1 MGFDF
6 TDEYGNSIEP
16 TDDELNSLI
25 QSGTLDPNQFDYI
38 DPETQLVSSYDEY
51 SQPVQYVDAS
61 GNPVDSSL
69 VEAGEFEPVP
79 DQSESVIYQD
89 ADGNVISE
97 DQINSGVYEVV
108 PQVSPWE
115 KFINSFAS
123 QAFTTREA
131 YYGLKQKAGELYP
144 SLGIDTEEAKRRAAN
159 EKWNADF
166 YANQG
171 TTGNEWADAGL
182 EIAPRLPE
190 AALAV
195 LTGIPGALALGGK
208 QFLETYGKEYSETG
222 SDEASLYRA
231 GGDALIDVATA
242 VIPGGKLVKNKVGNY
257 AVNAAATALGIS
269 TTNFGSGAIREFTQ
283 QKYIDKT
290 EERDWSKVYESAK
303 DVLTSQGK
311 QTAILSAILPAVA
324 QAGAKRNK
332 ALDADDAKIDYNQKF
347 VDTEADVP
355 VDVPVDAPVVP
366 EADVASVPRELPDVM
381 KRAQGGEVAPINIL
395 PPDTSVTAL
404 PTRRGI
410 DGSDLSYLK
419 TGIEDGS
426 SVITNADG
434 QPLVDAEGVPLRTI
448 INEAP
453 VVDSRVVDIQRTPI
467 GEMMRQAESGQFP
480 GRDVPSV
487 MPDAVLMLEGYRD
500 IASTKMEP
508 ESSTPIMDAIR
519 DAGGIGGRRA
529 VRSTGGEYDGAPNMQ
544 EVGNRYRDIYGGKR
558 SADLVHQDLVD
569 QGLLPSNSS
578 IDDMW
583 NAVRREARSERLAK
597 QEAAK
602 STKFLREALYPT
614 RVKREKALKANDL
627 IVGDELIING
637 KPIKVVEFSQ
647 DGVYTLDGGQDYGIQ
662 RVSKD
667 DVIFADAINNFD
679 VEKIFDFGNYQIDD
693 PAINRFLMEESIKLQ
708 QMRPA
713 IGEGAKIDISSNAA
727 DLVKSFNMPAN
738 EAMSIANKANI
749 FRSQLERKLAKTES
763 KSEAAAI
770 KAELE
775 RIDYLALDP
784 DLIQRLRE
792 QEPTIEIYNTR
803 EALRRADALP
813 SADDVDARME
823 LDRGRGI
830 VGNERGSINFEPVV
844 EYLRKSKE
852 GAANALTN
860 LMPWDRVAKQLAND
874 IKDFS
879 YKGRPEGQDFFE
891 GNIGGVKPP
900 LGLQS
905 VVESIRKGVN
915 RATDLSRKF
924 PDFKYAYD
932 EIANKSMMEAHLTFN
947 QLEQHLLPALSLPD
961 TQVLNKVLSKIMKD
975 SLDAYNKKEVPRVT
989 KETLIK
995 AGVTEDVAIA
1005 TEGVLKANEIALDL
1019 QRDAYIERAKDAETL
1034 ARKTKI
1040 RDINKNKELSDEVKQ
1055 AEIEKEVERSRK
1067 AILKKIDNLNTF
1079 FEEIKI
1085 TNYIP
1090 AMREGNI
1097 VIDATHKVTG
1107 EPYFDLAKDNAEFK
1121 TKVKNLAERGFE
1133 VKSNIKE
1140 LPPNSF
1146 DSKLDPLTRL
1156 ELDKMWEEVTKED
1169 GITVD
1174 VANTNNVTAGKKFS
1188 GMRAHLL
1195 PRKGI
1200 EGYRTDLFEA
1210 TVDYLEGMTGHAAR
1224 TKYLGK
1230 RDLHLFELKNQNKNK
1245 IVDAINDYYNQ
1256 IDNPAKPFWKAA
1268 MKIAPH
1274 YTMGMLDVSAGLVDF
1289 IGAQLAVQPELARY
1303 SKGTGVKDLAVA
1315 LKDAVSFQMSRESFA
1330 KKNPELAK
1338 DLDYMIRAGR
1348 LGDQVS
1354 GLTDDSILKNK
1365 AAKGL
1370 RKKTTREALDQISM
1384 ITKSVPDY
1392 LGRVQAFIGF
1402 YRNAPKGVSPAKF
1415 AIEMVDK
1422 TLVRYGAVN
1431 RAPMFNSKIG
1441 LHLGQ
1446 MKEHL
1451 HNQIVNQSLSLTDLY
1466 GSAIDNLR
1474 AELGKTPMTKE
1485 QKKVLRSEL
1494 MGHAKR
1500 AVSYPAS
1507 TLAIG
1512 GLRASPWV
1520 GLTMAL
1526 YSLVTDEKEPMKKFR
1541 MSMEELGQSSESK
1554 VLNFLGSFAGDMMV
1568 GGMFR
1573 AIPKSIGLEGYSMGS
1588 QLNLTAGLPD
1598 MFEPTWQD
1606 FGQFVLGPSTA
1617 APLGVS
1623 KMIDAYKESNQD
1635 ALYAFTQGAPR
1646 GLKTK
1651 LQAYYG
1657 LKDGDLRDAKGN
1669 TSVQDIQPEELI
1681 GLALGLQ
1688 PDRKIDFYEG
1698 SDAMFQSEKLNKETE
1713 TGFGRRLAL
1722 AYEKGDEEAMSR
1734 LVQEG
1739 REAGMTENQITN
1751 AIKNIPENLAKM
1763 RSPALRMFKGAQ
1775 NKQEGLQRLET
1786 LEAFMGANTS
1796 ED

>member
-6 TDEYGNSIEP
+6 TDEYGNPVEP

-25 QSGTLDPNQFDYI
+25 ESGTLDPNQFDYI
-38 DPETQLVSSYDEY
+38 DPETQAVSSYNEY
-51 SQPVQYVDAS
+51 SQPVQYVDAN
-61 GNPVDSSL
+61 GNPVDPLL

-97 DQINSGVYEVV
+97 DQINSGDYEVV

-123 QAFTTREA
+123 QAFTTRES

-159 EKWNADF
+159 EKFNADF

-171 TTGNEWADAGL
+171 TTGNDWLDAGL
-182 EIAPRLPE
+182 EVAPRLPE

-208 QFLETYGKEYSETG
+208 QFLETYGKEYTETG

-231 GGDALIDVATA
+231 GGDALVDVATA
-242 VIPGGKLVKNKVGNY
+242 IIPGGKLVKNKVGNY
-257 AVNAAATALGIS
+257 VLNAAATGAGINI
-269 TTNFGSGAIREFTQ
+269 TNFGSGAIRELTQ

-290 EERDWSKVYESAK
+290 EDRDWEKIYEAGE
-303 DVLTSQGK
+303 DALTSQGRHA
-311 QTAILSAILPAVA
+311 TILSAILPAVA
-324 QAGAKRNK
+324 QAGARRNK
-332 ALDADDAKIDYNQKF
+332 ALDVDDAAIDYNQKF
-347 VDTEADVP
+347 VDTE
-355 VDVPVDAPVVP
+355 VDVPVVP
-366 EADVASVPRELPDVM
+366 EADVAIASRELPDVM

-404 PTRRGI
+404 PTRRGM

-419 TGIEDGS
+419 TGIEDAS

-448 INEAP
+448 SNEAP
-453 VVDSRVVDIQRTPI
+453 AIESRSVEIQRTPI

-480 GRDVPSV
+480 GREIS
-487 MPDAVLMLEGYRD
+487 LEVTKEVQPIIED
-500 IASTKMEP
+500 IKYKAKFGELEQRVRGKVDLQFGEEFNRIAKESRPNEQTKTILNHLKTQDGQVIPEP
-508 ESSTPIMDAIR
+508 K
-519 DAGGIGGRRA
+519 
-529 VRSTGGEYDGAPNMQ
+529 YLN
-544 EVGNRYRDIYGGKR
+544 
-558 SADLVHQDLVD
+558 L
-569 QGLLPSNSS
+569 
-578 IDDMW
+578 
-583 NAVRREARSERLAK
+583 
-597 QEAAK
+597 
-602 STKFLREALYPT
+602 
-614 RVKREKALKANDL
+614 LKAA
-627 IVGDELIING
+627 ESG
-637 KPIKVVEFSQ
+637 KAKF
-647 DGVYTLDGGQDYGIQ
+647 
-662 RVSKD
+662 
-667 DVIFADAINNFD
+667 
-679 VEKIFDFGNYQIDD
+679 FDFSNYKIENDD
-693 PAINRFLMEESIKLQ
+693 LKISLLEESAKLQ

-713 IGEGAKIDISSNAA
+713 IGEGAKIDIGSNAA
-727 DLVKSFNMPAN
+727 DLVKSYNMPAN

-763 KSEAAAI
+763 KSESAAI

-775 RIDYLALDP
+775 RLDYLALDP

-792 QEPTIEIYNTR
+792 QEPTIEMYNTR

-813 SADDVDARME
+813 SADDIDARME

-830 VGNERGSINFEPVV
+830 ADNERGSINFQPVV
-844 EYLRKSKE
+844 DFLQRSKQ
-852 GAANALTN
+852 GAVDAITN
-860 LMPWDRVAKQLAND
+860 VMPWERIAKQLAND

-879 YKGRPEGQDFFE
+879 YKSRPEGQDFFE
-891 GNIGGVKPP
+891 GNVFGAKPP
-900 LGLQS
+900 LGLDIA
-905 VVESIRKGVN
+905 VKSIREWVN

-932 EIANKSMMEAHLTFN
+932 EIANKSMMEAHLEFN
-947 QLEQHLLPALSLPD
+947 KLEQYLLPALSLPD
-961 TQVLNKVLSKIMKD
+961 TQTLNKVLSKVMKD

-989 KETLIK
+989 KETLMK
-995 AGVTEDVAIA
+995 AGVPEDVAIA
-1005 TEGVLKANEIALDL
+1005 TEGVLKANELALDL
-1019 QRDAYIERAKDAETL
+1019 QRDSYIERAKDAETL
-1034 ARKTKI
+1034 ARKKKI
-1040 RDINKNKELSDEVKQ
+1040 KEINQNKELSEEVKQ

-1067 AILKKIDNLNTF
+1067 AILKKIENLNTF

-1090 AMREGNI
+1090 AMREGNL
-1097 VIDATHKVTG
+1097 VIAGTHKVTG
-1107 EPYFDLAKDNAEFK
+1107 EEYFDLAKDNAEYK
-1121 TKVKNLAERGFE
+1121 RKVKNLAERGFKIE
-1133 VKSNIKE
+1133 SNVKE

-1156 ELDKMWEEVTKED
+1156 DLDKMWEEVTKED
-1169 GITVD
+1169 GTTVD

-1188 GMRAHLL
+1188 GMKAHLL

-1245 IVDAINDYYNQ
+1245 IVDAINRYYDQ

-1303 SKGTGVKDLAVA
+1303 TKGTGVKDLAIA
-1315 LKDAVSFQMSRESFA
+1315 LKDALVFQTSRESFA

-1354 GLTDDSILKNK
+1354 GLTDDSVMKNK

-1370 RKKTTREALDQISM
+1370 RKKTKLEALDQLSM

-1392 LGRVQAFIGF
+1392 LGRVQAFIAF

-1431 RAPMFNSKIG
+1431 RAPMFNNRVG

-1451 HNQIVNQSLSLTDLY
+1451 HNQIVNQSLSLTELY

-1526 YSLVTDEKEPMKKFR
+1526 YSLVTDEKEPMKKLR
-1541 MSMEELGQSSESK
+1541 MSMEELGQSSESE

-1568 GGMFR
+1568 GGVFR

-1623 KMIDAYKESNQD
+1623 KMIDAYKESNGD
-1635 ALYAFTQGAPR
+1635 SLYAFTQGAPR

-1657 LKDGDLRDAKGN
+1657 LRDGDLRDAKGN
-1669 TSVQDIQPEELI
+1669 TSVQDVQPEELI

-1722 AYEKGDEEAMSR
+1722 AYEQGNDEAMER
-1734 LVQEG
+1734 LIQEG
-1739 REAGMTENQITN
+1739 RDAGMTENQITN

-1775 NKQEGLQRLET
+1775 NKQEGLKRLET
-1786 LEAFMGANTS
+1786 LGAFMGSNAS